1 MAEINARSV
10 LAEALEE
17 HRKLLAIAS
26 EKYTGL
32 IAKKGMEKQFEE
44 EKAKCEVLMGLMIG
58 LQSEGVRSELAK
70 WQKETMDGEKQTG
83 LFAPGFGE
91 KP

>member
-17 HRKLLAIAS
+17 HRKLMAIAS

-32 IAKKGMEKQFEE
+32 IAKKGMEKQFETE
-44 EKAKCEVLMGLMIG
+44 RAKCRVLEGLIIG
-58 LQSEGVRSELAK
+58 LQSEGVRSEMAK
-70 WQKETMDGEKQTG
+70 WQQEVMEGEKQTG
-83 LFAPGFGE
+83 LFEPGFGGNG
-91 KP
+91 